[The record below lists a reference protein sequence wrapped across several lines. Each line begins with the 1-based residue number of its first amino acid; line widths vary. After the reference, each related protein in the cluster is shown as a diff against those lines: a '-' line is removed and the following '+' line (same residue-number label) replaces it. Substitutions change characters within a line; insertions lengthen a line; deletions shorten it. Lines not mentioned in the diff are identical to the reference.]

1 MKLVFTEVYFAN
13 LVYKCSKLD
22 SIFNIINF
30 SAVEDISDKE
40 QEMGFLVMD
49 ALTLLLNGNSQNAGE
64 KMNRT
69 IGIITVRNNSC
80 GKVMFSQASVTL
92 STGGVVYTP

>member
-64 KMNRT
+64 KIKNRT
-69 IGIITVRNNSC
+69 IEIIVTER
-80 GKVMFSQASVTL
+80 KPFLMSQ
-92 STGGVVYTP
+92 PM